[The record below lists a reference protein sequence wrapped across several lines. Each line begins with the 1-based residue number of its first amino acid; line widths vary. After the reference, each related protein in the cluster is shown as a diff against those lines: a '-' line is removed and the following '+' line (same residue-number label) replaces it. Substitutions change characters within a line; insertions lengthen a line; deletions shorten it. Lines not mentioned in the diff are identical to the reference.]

1 MFDDCYELC
10 KRVWSVVGPRIG
22 GKDAPP
28 AFWEHLKVQAL
39 SLWALLEPVWEGRLE
54 DGMAFEDRCRHAGV
68 LFAGL
73 VFTIG
78 AWRCDRR
85 VVAEVCPG
93 CEAPV
98 KTRWLVRKL
107 RTTCGVVPVFRREVR
122 CRCTGRHLPLDQALG
137 FDRDARVSPCLRYWA
152 CKWGSSMPF
161 SHAEESLT
169 SWTGQA
175 VLSAQGIHEQCQAVG
190 RALPES
196 PAVAPATTPR
206 AMPGRI
212 VLDADAA
219 LVNVHRSA
227 KKVPGAVER
236 FELWSGRVYERFES
250 ECGGKIRF
258 YRHLAFGGGCARA
271 GDDVPLSFFRL
282 VQQRFPRAIPERT
295 VYVRGDGGTLLD
307 TIAKLFPKSRRL
319 LDLYHTLVK
328 VSERVGEGF
337 PNASRKTRHAIA
349 DGLAALLRQGHA
361 ADLVHECVEL
371 ARAKPACAEAML
383 RLARHIDRHQ
393 DHVWYPEAQEL
404 GLGVGTGIAE
414 KDVDLL
420 LDRRFELR
428 GMSWTPTG
436 ARNTL
441 RIRLTLFN
449 DTLPTL
455 QQACRQRQPDRSG

>member
-1 MFDDCYELC
+1 MFNDSYELF
-10 KRVWSVVGPRIG
+10 KRVWAVVGPQIG

-28 AFWEHLKVQAL
+28 AFWAHLKVQAL
-39 SLWALLEPVWEGRLE
+39 ALWSLLAPLWEGRLE

-78 AWRCDRR
+78 AWRCDRQQ
-85 VVAEVCPG
+85 VT
-93 CEAPV
+93 EACSNCKQPL
-98 KTRWLVRKL
+98 KTRWLVRTL
-107 RTTCGVVPVFRREVR
+107 HTTCGNVPVFRREVR
-122 CRCTGRHLPLDQALG
+122 CRCTGRHFPLDQTLG
-137 FDRDARVSPCLRYWA
+137 FNRDARVSPCLRYWA

-161 SHAEESLT
+161 SHAAESLQ
-169 SWTGQA
+169 SWTGQN
-175 VLSAQGIHEQCQAVG
+175 VLSAQGIHEQCQMVG
-190 RALPES
+190 RALPET
-196 PAVAPATTPR
+196 PVVAAATTSR
-206 AMPGRI
+206 NLPGRI

-219 LVNVHRSA
+219 VVNVHHSA
-227 KKVPGAVER
+227 KKVQGAVER

-250 ECGGKIRF
+250 ECGGKLRF

-271 GDDVPLSFFRL
+271 GDDVPMSFFSL
-282 VQQRFPRAIPERT
+282 VNQRFPRAIPQRT
-295 VYVRGDGGTLLD
+295 VYVRGDGGVLLD
-307 TIAKLFPKSRRL
+307 SIAKLFPKNRRF

-328 VSERVGEGF
+328 ISERVREGF
-337 PNASRKTRHAIA
+337 PQAPRKTRQNIA
-349 DGLAALLRQGHA
+349 GGLAALLRQGLA
-361 ADLVHECVEL
+361 GDFVQECVEL
-371 ARAKPACAEAML
+371 AQTHPGCSEPLL
-383 RLARHIDRHQ
+383 RLARHIDRHR

-428 GMSWTPTG
+428 GMSWSPVG
-436 ARNTL
+436 ARNNL

-455 QQACRQRQPDRSG
+455 KQACRLRHPDRSI